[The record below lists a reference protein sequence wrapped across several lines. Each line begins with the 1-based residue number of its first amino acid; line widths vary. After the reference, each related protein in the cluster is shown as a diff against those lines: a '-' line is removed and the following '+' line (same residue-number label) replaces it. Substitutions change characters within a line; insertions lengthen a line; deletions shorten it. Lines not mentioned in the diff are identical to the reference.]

1 MRKPG
6 PEASTFL
13 THLFTRGLVDERYA
27 VERFRSTIDGDIRP
41 VPAGEAKIGSGRKKK
56 RTTASRKAVREMRPA
71 RDELIVCTGLKVPGS
86 GLQLWGEHLVWARML
101 TR

>member
-13 THLFTRGLVDERYA
+13 THLFGRGLEDERYEVKRYKSA
-27 VERFRSTIDGDIRP
+27 DGDIRP
-41 VPAGEAKIGSGRKKK
+41 LPPEEPRNGARRRK
-56 RTTASRKAVREMRPA
+56 RVTASRRAVREMRPA
-71 RDELIVCTGLKVPGS
+71 RDELIVCTGIRVPGS

>member
-6 PEASTFL
+6 REANTFL
-13 THLFTRGLVDERYA
+13 THLFTRGLADERYEVKRYKSA
-27 VERFRSTIDGDIRP
+27 DGDIRP
-41 VPAGEAKIGSGRKKK
+41 VPDRESGRRKKK
-56 RTTASRKAVREMRPA
+56 RATASRKAVREMRPA